1 METPQSPMTHPFQN
15 LEVNTPQT
23 TRIDAYDSRVI
34 RWLSFGRSGL
44 FFQENCNCP
53 SVMFQEQ
60 KKQVAEL
67 EKMVAEAKV
76 LYAETLHNLE
86 RISDDIH
93 QKRREARRQRK
104 RLSKQNGAN
113 VIYHPLM
120 NSSESSEEEIFIDLL
135 PPTKEETAEDPLNER
150 QVLRD
155 PLNAVDDSLK
165 TPMRPPCES
174 TTLVAREKNALPSTD
189 NSRMAKT
196 GDAAAAA
203 ERRKGK
209 NTPGNA
215 TVSLTTPL
223 TPSGNSTGS
232 PEADPDQIRF
242 NAEIMATITQS
253 KSSTMSRPFLRPNRS
268 HDDFL
273 CDGSSET
280 ESITSS
286 FASAA
291 MLDDEQIESLMLE
304 TTAYHEFLSKLDTSE
319 SDRFKR
325 MSLPGKLSYLK
336 NYVNFEPIWV
346 DDEHDPIS
354 KTPSDLD
361 DQDSPTGSSED
372 NGSTDPLKVQ
382 RRLLAHAGANVN
394 GIEVSDTHYV

>member
-1 METPQSPMTHPFQN
+1 
-15 LEVNTPQT
+15 
-23 TRIDAYDSRVI
+23 
-34 RWLSFGRSGL
+34 
-44 FFQENCNCP
+44 
-53 SVMFQEQ
+53 
-60 KKQVAEL
+60 
-67 EKMVAEAKV
+67 MVAEAKV

-86 RISDDIH
+86 RISDEIH
-93 QKRREARRQRK
+93 QKRREARHRRK

-120 NSSESSEEEIFIDLL
+120 NSSESEEEIFIDLV
-135 PPTKEETAEDPLNER
+135 PSNKQEPTGDPVTER
-150 QVLRD
+150 QVLTD
-155 PLNAVDDSLK
+155 PLNAVNDGLK
-165 TPMRPPCES
+165 TSTLSPDKS
-174 TTLVAREKNALPSTD
+174 TTAAKERNTLVSTD
-189 NSRMAKT
+189 TLRRSKVGNCA
-196 GDAAAAA
+196 DAA
-203 ERRKGK
+203 ERQTGK
-209 NTPGNA
+209 NAPGNPA
-215 TVSLTTPL
+215 VSLTTTPL

-253 KSSTMSRPFLRPNRS
+253 KSSSMSRPYLRPNRS

-273 CDGSSET
+273 CDGNSET

-304 TTAYHEFLSKLDTSE
+304 TTAYHDFLGKMDSSE
-319 SDRFKR
+319 CDSFKR

-346 DDEHDPIS
+346 DDEHDLTS

-361 DQDSPTGSSED
+361 DQDSATGSSED

-382 RRLLAHAGANVN
+382 RRLLARAGTNID

>member
-1 METPQSPMTHPFQN
+1 
-15 LEVNTPQT
+15 
-23 TRIDAYDSRVI
+23 
-34 RWLSFGRSGL
+34 
-44 FFQENCNCP
+44 
-53 SVMFQEQ
+53 
-60 KKQVAEL
+60 
-67 EKMVAEAKV
+67 MVAEAKV

-86 RISDDIH
+86 RISDEIH
-93 QKRREARRQRK
+93 QKRREARHRRK

-120 NSSESSEEEIFIDLL
+120 NSSESEEEIFIDLV
-135 PPTKEETAEDPLNER
+135 PSNKQEASGDPVTER
-150 QVLRD
+150 QVPTD
-155 PLNAVDDSLK
+155 PLNAVNNGLK
-165 TPMRPPCES
+165 TSAPDRS
-174 TTLVAREKNALPSTD
+174 ATAAKEKNTSLSTD
-189 NSRMAKT
+189 VLRRSKVSNSA
-196 GDAAAAA
+196 DAAAAA
-203 ERRKGK
+203 ERQKGK
-209 NTPGNA
+209 NAPGNSA
-215 TVSLTTPL
+215 VSLTTTPL

-232 PEADPDQIRF
+232 PEADSDQIRF

-253 KSSTMSRPFLRPNRS
+253 KSSSMSRPYLRPNRS

-304 TTAYHEFLSKLDTSE
+304 TTAYHDFLGKMDSSE
-319 SDRFKR
+319 SDSFKR

-346 DDEHDPIS
+346 DDEHDPTS

-361 DQDSPTGSSED
+361 DQDSATGSSED

-382 RRLLAHAGANVN
+382 RRLLARAGTNID